1 MKKVHTT
8 VAVLALAGAAFA
20 AWWLQNRVGPAS
32 VARAAP
38 TVNAV
43 SSGNRGP
50 GTGTGAP
57 QGGPVAVEVGRAEHT
72 RIEEDAQA
80 VGSLRSNQGVMLRPE
95 VSGRVSRLGFGDGKR
110 VRRGQ
115 VLVQLD
121 DSLQQA
127 QLQQAQAQASIARTN
142 LQRNRE
148 LVAQN
153 FVSQSVVDQ
162 AQANLEVAEAQ
173 VALAQAQLQRMKVLA
188 PFDGFAGIRSVNVGD
203 YVKDGADLVQVEDV
217 STVWVDFRLPERYL
231 AQLKPGQEV
240 AVTLDALPGRPHT
253 ARVEAVDSQLDASGR
268 SVLVRARVAN
278 AGGIL
283 RSGLFARTRIVFG
296 TREQAITVP
305 EEALVPMGDQQFLIK
320 VVDGAGGSKLGQRMP
335 ARIGVR
341 RAGRVEILE
350 GLKAGD
356 IVVVAGQGRL
366 MRGEPQ
372 PVRIVQ
378 LGDKAD
384 GGGRAGAK
392 PAARPPG
399 AGSAPEAGTPGPARG
414 AGHAPAGERSAL
426 ATPRVAVNAAP

>member
-8 VAVLALAGAAFA
+8 VAVLALAGAVFA
-20 AWWLQNRVGPAS
+20 AWWLQNRSGPSSTPATAAAPAS
-32 VARAAP
+32 GAR
-38 TVNAV
+38 T
-43 SSGNRGP
+43 GGP
-50 GTGTGAP
+50 GGPGAP
-57 QGGPVAVEVGRAEHT
+57 QGPVAIEVGRVEVA

-95 VSGRVSRLGFGDGKR
+95 VSGRVSKLGFADGQR

-121 DSLQQA
+121 DALQLA

-148 LVAQN
+148 LVGQN

-240 AVTLDALPGRPHT
+240 AVTLDALPGKPHT
-253 ARVEAVDSQLDASGR
+253 AKVEAVDSQLDASGR

-278 AGGIL
+278 PGGSL
-283 RSGLFARTRIVFG
+283 RSGLFARTRIVFS
-296 TREQAITVP
+296 TRDQALTVP
-305 EEALVPMGDQQFLIK
+305 EEALVPTGDQQFLVK
-320 VVDGAGGSKLGQRMP
+320 VVDGANGSKLGQRMV
-335 ARIGVR
+335 ARIGAR
-341 RAGRVEILE
+341 RNGRVEVLE

-356 IVVVAGQGRL
+356 LVAIAGQARL

-372 PVRIVQ
+372 AVRIVQ
-378 LGDKAD
+378 LGDK
-384 GGGRAGAK
+384 GGDKSGDK
-392 PAARPPG
+392 PAAKAAER
-399 AGSAPEAGTPGPARG
+399 PGPR
-414 AGHAPAGERSAL
+414 PSA
-426 ATPRVAVNAAP
+426 AITTP